1 MQSPPDPS
9 EPAEDLLPGTRLG
22 RYEVVA
28 LIGRGGFG
36 AVYEATHREL
46 KKRVAL
52 KVLHREFA
60 LHPTVRARFS
70 REAVAASAMRHPHVV
85 DVTDVGVFEGQPYLV
100 MEFLEGETLRARCER
115 DGAMGVEAT
124 LDVLLP
130 VLDAIATA
138 HAQGIV
144 HRDLKP
150 DNVFLA
156 RVGPRGAAVPK
167 VLDFGIVKLS
177 GDLPDRRGTLT
188 GSGALLGTPSYMSPE
203 QAENLRDIDGRSDQ
217 FSLGA
222 ILYECLTGR
231 RAFEGEGM
239 ISILHRV
246 ATQPVKPPR
255 ELRTELPAALEAVV
269 LRALEKSPAAR
280 FASARAMG
288 AALLPFAS
296 AKAREEWSEVFVGEA
311 AEAAPAP
318 APARVSVTPGQLS
331 REVGPQTLHR
341 PEAHPTT
348 GPRWPAAVGATA
360 AIALALAG
368 IDALR
373 SERAAAPVPAVVPR
387 HEVTPA
393 PVVAPAVVV
402 APAPA
407 VVVVPPAAVVPT
419 PPVVRVAQSPRPPT
433 TRRTE
438 TRRAGSDAGSAAAV
452 DAGGRRRM
460 LGPNGSVIED

>member
-1 MQSPPDPS
+1 MQSLPDPS
-9 EPAEDLLPGTRLG
+9 EPPEDLLPGTRLG

-28 LIGRGGFG
+28 LLGRGGFG

-115 DGAMGVEAT
+115 DGAMSAEAT

-130 VLDAIATA
+130 VLDAIAMA
-138 HAQGIV
+138 HGQGIV

-150 DNVFLA
+150 DNIFLA

-167 VLDFGIVKLS
+167 VLDFGIVKLG
-177 GDLPDRRGTLT
+177 GDLPDQKGTLT

-203 QAENLRDIDGRSDQ
+203 QAENFRDIDGRSDQ

-255 ELRTELPAALEAVV
+255 ELRTDLPAALEAVV

-280 FASARAMG
+280 FESARAMG

-296 AKAREEWSEVFVGEA
+296 AKAREEWSEVFVGGPVELA
-311 AEAAPAP
+311 PAAP
-318 APARVSVTPGQLS
+318 PARASATPGQLS
-331 REVGPQTLHR
+331 REVDPQTLHR
-341 PEAHPTT
+341 PDGRPTS
-348 GPRWPAAVGATA
+348 GPRWPVVLGATA

-373 SERAAAPVPAVVPR
+373 SERAVAPVPAVVPR
-387 HEVTPA
+387 HEETPA
-393 PVVAPAVVV
+393 PVVVAAAAPVAVAAA
-402 APAPA
+402 AP
-407 VVVVPPAAVVPT
+407 VVVPT
-419 PPVVRVAQSPRPPT
+419 PPVVRVAQRPPT
-433 TRRTE
+433 TRRTDVR
-438 TRRAGSDAGSAAAV
+438 TGGSDAGSGAAV
-452 DAGGRRRM
+452 DAGVRRRV